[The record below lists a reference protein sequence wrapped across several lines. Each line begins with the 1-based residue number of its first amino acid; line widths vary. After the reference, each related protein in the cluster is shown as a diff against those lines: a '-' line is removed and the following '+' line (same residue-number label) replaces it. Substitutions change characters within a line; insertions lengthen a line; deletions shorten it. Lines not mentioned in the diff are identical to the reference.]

1 MNKQQL
7 LGGGGAREFSPLK
20 GKNVWGEGFTLAEV
34 LITLGI
40 IGVVAAMTM
49 PTLIAKHQKQE
60 TISRLQKA
68 YSIFNQAMK
77 RSELDNGEYDIWPKG
92 KDIVVEN
99 YFNTYF
105 KPYYKGVKLCENA
118 KDCGYTRAGENS
130 NPWKNING
138 TPIAWGLKTEDSRFL
153 FQIADGTVIFMPRYT
168 RDADGNPSYYS
179 SGNVYIDLNGGGN
192 PNVLGKDVFLFK
204 LASKKGLIPYC
215 SDMTDDEVIA
225 NCTTSSSGNE
235 NCCTDK
241 IIRDGW
247 QIKDDYPW

>member
-1 MNKQQL
+1 MASTIFGPK
-7 LGGGGAREFSPLK
+7 
-20 GKNVWGEGFTLAEV
+20 AE
-34 LITLGI
+34 
-40 IGVVAAMTM
+40 
-49 PTLIAKHQKQE
+49 
-60 TISRLQKA
+60 
-68 YSIFNQAMK
+68 
-77 RSELDNGEYDIWPKG
+77 
-92 KDIVVEN
+92 DIVVEN

-215 SDMTDDEVIA
+215 SDMTDDEVIT